1 MQVTQQKAGRWN
13 LKRPPS
19 PDPIRE
25 RAGFKCLKEH
35 KSICHHSAHTVV
47 SLIQKRVVG
56 KASMGKKRILLIE
69 DDRSL
74 QVALRYML
82 EDLGYEL
89 VVAEDHAGARVAMDD
104 GPYDIAIVDYF
115 LGNMPSSD
123 LIAEL
128 RRRYPRTPLICS
140 TAAFAEQ
147 VKLDNESIR
156 PNAFL
161 YKPFGAKE
169 LRDTLNSLLAT

>member
-1 MQVTQQKAGRWN
+1 
-13 LKRPPS
+13 
-19 PDPIRE
+19 
-25 RAGFKCLKEH
+25 
-35 KSICHHSAHTVV
+35 
-47 SLIQKRVVG
+47 
-56 KASMGKKRILLIE
+56 MGKKRILLIE
-69 DDRSL
+69 DDQSL

-89 VVAEDHAGARVAMDD
+89 VVAENHASARVAIAG

-115 LGNMPSSD
+115 LDNIPSSD

-128 RRRYPRTPLICS
+128 RSRYPRTPLLCS

-147 VKLDNESIR
+147 VKLDDESLR

-161 YKPFGAKE
+161 YKPFGANE
-169 LRDTLNSLLAT
+169 LRDTLNSLLAI